1 MRLREMALIG
11 LEMTGLEKS
20 LSNEVTKIY
29 FFNLDPVAW
38 EIIISLNVTNQ
49 LRMG

>member
-20 LSNEVTKIY
+20 LSNEV
-29 FFNLDPVAW
+29 LDPVAW